1 MKTYLVIITTA
12 DDQRL
17 HFHTNNETLIIS
29 MHHANTKPLD
39 IQTVQTFTSEE
50 LFIIEAYLDGA
61 KSCEIKNNI
70 TQKSFKL
77 P

>member
-1 MKTYLVIITTA
+1 MKIYLVIITTA
-12 DDQRL
+12 EDQRL
-17 HFHTNNETLIIS
+17 HFHTNNDTLIIS
-29 MHHANTKPLD
+29 MHRANTQPLD
-39 IQTVQTFTSEE
+39 IQTVKTFTSEE

-70 TQKSFKL
+70 TQKSFML